1 MRSASAS
8 RTLHSSLWPNAALGG
23 CQCSSITASAARN
36 YASGFWLAQQ
46 LRQLG
51 DVHRDPSCSSLL
63 SNLTPA
69 RFDRAHSRQQQTTA
83 MQTARS
89 VQTHLCIHTPVVVLP
104 AEHPAPSGAPSE
116 QTTETSTSSALQLT
130 FFSPLTIRNCLFLP
144 AAGGADRASVHGSE
158 FFCFASGILLKL
170 DW

>member
-1 MRSASAS
+1 MVTAIRRASS
-8 RTLHSSLWPNAALGG
+8 W
-23 CQCSSITASAARN
+23 
-36 YASGFWLAQQ
+36 
-46 LRQLG
+46 
-51 DVHRDPSCSSLL
+51 V
-63 SNLTPA
+63 SNLTPV

-130 FFSPLTIRNCLFLP
+130 FFRRSLSVIACSCPPLVELTGHRSTDQISFFPRSEPFSLPIRRRDQCLYRFSFLIECGKKFVRPLYPVTP
-144 AAGGADRASVHGSE
+144 AYPSVRKRPLSSE
-158 FFCFASGILLKL
+158 L
-170 DW
+170 